1 MKNKLFTMMLA
12 MLAFFAMSSC
22 DQQENYNTITEGN
35 AKVNVFLVDAP
46 ADYEEVW
53 VEVLAVRIL
62 PAENDENTDSEWVH
76 IDHESD
82 DRMVNLLSLVGNN
95 EAFIGSVE
103 VPAGRVSQ
111 IRLLLGDNNYIIK
124 NGERIDLKTPSA
136 QQSGLK
142 LQVNKEFESGKEY
155 DLIIDFDAGRSIVK
169 AGNSGN
175 YILKPVLRVIAE
187 TASSIQGT
195 ILPVEAEPKV
205 TASHNGESFST
216 FTDENGFF
224 RIRGIPAGSYSI
236 LIEPKEP
243 YLPVTLEGITLDEG
257 QSITLDTVTLEAEEE

>member
-1 MKNKLFTMMLA
+1 MKNKLLSMMLS
-12 MLAFFAMSSC
+12 MLAALGMISC

-35 AKVNVFLVDAP
+35 AKVNVLLVDAP

-62 PAENDENTDSEWVH
+62 PHGNNESEDSGWVH
-76 IDHESD
+76 LDHESEE
-82 DRMVNLLSLVGNN
+82 RMVNLLSLVGNN
-95 EAFIGSVE
+95 EAYLGSVE

-142 LQVNKEFESGKEY
+142 LQVNKEFESGREY
-155 DLIIDFDAGRSIVK
+155 DLIIDFDAGRSIVR

-175 YILKPVLRVIAE
+175 YILKPVLRVVAE
-187 TASSIQGT
+187 TAASIQGT
-195 ILPVEAEPKV
+195 ILPVEAQPKV
-205 TASHNGESFST
+205 TATRNGESFST

-224 RIRGIPAGSYSI
+224 RLRGIPGGTYVI
-236 LIEPKEP
+236 EIEPLEP
-243 YLPVTLEGITLDEG
+243 YLPVILDGVSVGNGETVTIETITLNTED
-257 QSITLDTVTLEAEEE
+257 